1 MLLGAAALAVVVLLG
16 VQATG
21 FLPDFRNPFAKE
33 QTDRSQPP
41 LLKSIQDL
49 SRYVAAEG
57 NFQVVVDTQN
67 DRRNVPDFLLN
78 ERTLFVGAG
87 SVEAYV
93 DFAKIGEG
101 AVVESADGKSVEIKL
116 PAPQFG
122 ETNLDL
128 EKSYVFAEQRGLLNR
143 IGDLV
148 GNDPNRQQQ
157 VYQLAEERITAAAR
171 DSGLAARAEA
181 NTRKMLE
188 GLLRSSATSRSPSP
202 TSPLTPPRRSARP
215 DDRRGGRFRCG
226 TTRQPAQGVSGPW
239 PWQWSA
245 ARAGRVGSRPRPRGS
260 ARGGVLV
267 GRSGGAGR
275 FSAKAEGSA
284 RGGVLVGRS
293 GGAGRFSAKAEG
305 LRPGRGAPRPR
316 TGGGG

>member
-1 MLLGAAALAVVVLLG
+1 MARDAGSNEPTREFPGYPTGDDLKARSSATPEWSTDTPGGPADPGGPAGPGGPGGPGGPTSGGDGSGGGGGAARGLLLLLGAAALAVVVLLG
-16 VQATG
+16 IQATG
-21 FLPDFRNPFAKE
+21 ILPEFRNPFAKE

-93 DFAKIGEG
+93 DFTKIGEG
-101 AVVESADGKSVEIKL
+101 AIVQSADGKSVEIKL
-116 PAPQFG
+116 PAPQLG
-122 ETNLDL
+122 ETNLDM

-143 IGDLV
+143 LGDLV

-157 VYQLAEERITAAAR
+157 VYQLAEDRITAAAR
-171 DSGLAARAEA
+171 DSGLSARAEE

-188 GLLRSSATSRSPSP
+188 GLLRSLGYQQITV
-202 TSPLTPPRRSARP
+202 TYI
-215 DDRRGGRFRCG
+215 
-226 TTRQPAQGVSGPW
+226 
-239 PWQWSA
+239 
-245 ARAGRVGSRPRPRGS
+245 
-260 ARGGVLV
+260 
-267 GRSGGAGR
+267 
-275 FSAKAEGSA
+275 
-284 RGGVLVGRS
+284 
-293 GGAGRFSAKAEG
+293 
-305 LRPGRGAPRPR
+305 AP
-316 TGGGG
+316 

>member
-1 MLLGAAALAVVVLLG
+1 MMARDAGINEPTREFPGYPTGDDLKERSASTSEPTSDTPGGSGGPTTGGAGGPARGLLVLLGAAALAVVVLLG

-21 FLPDFRNPFAKE
+21 LLPEFRNPFAKE

-93 DFAKIGEG
+93 DFGKIGEG
-101 AVVESADGKSVEIKL
+101 AVVESADGTSVEIKL
-116 PAPQFG
+116 PAPQLG

-143 IGDLV
+143 LGDLV

-171 DSGLAARAEA
+171 DSGLSARAEE

-188 GLLRSSATSRSPSP
+188 GLLRSLGYQQVTV
-202 TSPLTPPRRSARP
+202 TYT
-215 DDRRGGRFRCG
+215 
-226 TTRQPAQGVSGPW
+226 
-239 PWQWSA
+239 
-245 ARAGRVGSRPRPRGS
+245 
-260 ARGGVLV
+260 
-267 GRSGGAGR
+267 
-275 FSAKAEGSA
+275 
-284 RGGVLVGRS
+284 
-293 GGAGRFSAKAEG
+293 
-305 LRPGRGAPRPR
+305 AP
-316 TGGGG
+316 

>member
-1 MLLGAAALAVVVLLG
+1 MARDAGINEPTREFPGYPTGDDLKERSAATPEPTTDTPGGSGGSGGAGNFDGSGGPTTGGGGTARGLLLLLGAAALAVVVLLG
-16 VQATG
+16 IQATG
-21 FLPDFRNPFAKE
+21 FLPEFRNPFAKE

-93 DFAKIGEG
+93 DFTKIGEG
-101 AVVESADGKSVEIKL
+101 AIVQSADGKSVEIKL
-116 PAPQFG
+116 PAPQLG
-122 ETNLDL
+122 ETNLDM

-143 IGDLV
+143 LGDLV

-157 VYQLAEERITAAAR
+157 IYLLAEDRITSAAR
-171 DSGLAARAEA
+171 DSGLAARAQD

-188 GLLRSSATSRSPSP
+188 GLLRSLGFQQITV
-202 TSPLTPPRRSARP
+202 TYT
-215 DDRRGGRFRCG
+215 
-226 TTRQPAQGVSGPW
+226 
-239 PWQWSA
+239 
-245 ARAGRVGSRPRPRGS
+245 
-260 ARGGVLV
+260 
-267 GRSGGAGR
+267 
-275 FSAKAEGSA
+275 
-284 RGGVLVGRS
+284 
-293 GGAGRFSAKAEG
+293 
-305 LRPGRGAPRPR
+305 AP
-316 TGGGG
+316 

>member
-1 MLLGAAALAVVVLLG
+1 MARDAGINEPTREFPGYPTGDDLKERSAATPDPTMDTPGGTGGPPSGGVDGAGGGGGASGGGGAARGLLLLLGAAALAVVVLLG

-93 DFAKIGEG
+93 DFTKIGEG
-101 AVVESADGKSVEIKL
+101 AIVQSADGKSVEIKL
-116 PAPQFG
+116 PAPQLG

-143 IGDLV
+143 LGDLV

-188 GLLRSSATSRSPSP
+188 GLLRSLGFQQVTV
-202 TSPLTPPRRSARP
+202 TYT
-215 DDRRGGRFRCG
+215 
-226 TTRQPAQGVSGPW
+226 
-239 PWQWSA
+239 
-245 ARAGRVGSRPRPRGS
+245 
-260 ARGGVLV
+260 
-267 GRSGGAGR
+267 
-275 FSAKAEGSA
+275 
-284 RGGVLVGRS
+284 
-293 GGAGRFSAKAEG
+293 
-305 LRPGRGAPRPR
+305 AP
-316 TGGGG
+316 

>member
-1 MLLGAAALAVVVLLG
+1 MARDAGINEPTREFPGYPTGDDLKERSAATPEPTMDTPGGPGGPTGGSGGPMGGSGGPTGGGGGARGLLLLLGAAALAVVVLLG
-16 VQATG
+16 IQATG
-21 FLPDFRNPFAKE
+21 ILPDFRNPFAKE

-93 DFAKIGEG
+93 DFTKIGEG
-101 AVVESADGKSVEIKL
+101 AVVQSADGKSVEIKL
-116 PAPQFG
+116 PAPQLG
-122 ETNLDL
+122 ETNLDM

-143 IGDLV
+143 LGDLV

-171 DSGLAARAEA
+171 DSGLSARAEE

-188 GLLRSSATSRSPSP
+188 GLLRSLGYQQITV
-202 TSPLTPPRRSARP
+202 TYT
-215 DDRRGGRFRCG
+215 
-226 TTRQPAQGVSGPW
+226 
-239 PWQWSA
+239 
-245 ARAGRVGSRPRPRGS
+245 
-260 ARGGVLV
+260 
-267 GRSGGAGR
+267 
-275 FSAKAEGSA
+275 
-284 RGGVLVGRS
+284 
-293 GGAGRFSAKAEG
+293 
-305 LRPGRGAPRPR
+305 AP
-316 TGGGG
+316 

>member
-1 MLLGAAALAVVVLLG
+1 MARDAGINEPTREFPGYPTGDDLRDRSGGPIEPADGVPPSPGGPARGLLWVLGAAALAVVVLLG

-21 FLPDFRNPFAKE
+21 ILPDFRNPFAKQ

-57 NFQVVVDTQN
+57 NFQVVVDLQN
-67 DRRNVPDFLLN
+67 DRRNVPDWLLN
-78 ERTLFVGAG
+78 QRTLFVGAG

-93 DFAKIGEG
+93 DFTRISEG

-116 PAPQFG
+116 PAPQLG
-122 ETNLDL
+122 QTNLDL

-148 GNDPNRQQQ
+148 DGDPNRQQQ

-171 DSGLAARAEA
+171 DSGLTQRAEE

-188 GLLRSSATSRSPSP
+188 GFLRSLGYEKVTV
-202 TSPLTPPRRSARP
+202 TYT
-215 DDRRGGRFRCG
+215 
-226 TTRQPAQGVSGPW
+226 
-239 PWQWSA
+239 
-245 ARAGRVGSRPRPRGS
+245 
-260 ARGGVLV
+260 
-267 GRSGGAGR
+267 
-275 FSAKAEGSA
+275 
-284 RGGVLVGRS
+284 
-293 GGAGRFSAKAEG
+293 
-305 LRPGRGAPRPR
+305 AP
-316 TGGGG
+316 

>member
-1 MLLGAAALAVVVLLG
+1 MARDAGINEPTREFPGYPTGDDLKERSAATPEPTMDTPGGPGDPTTRGGGLTGGSGGPTGGGGAARGLLLLLGAAALAVVVLLG
-16 VQATG
+16 IQATG
-21 FLPDFRNPFAKE
+21 ILPEFRNPFAKE

-93 DFAKIGEG
+93 DFTKIGEG
-101 AVVESADGKSVEIKL
+101 AVVQSADGKSVEIKL
-116 PAPQFG
+116 PAPQLG
-122 ETNLDL
+122 ETNLDM

-143 IGDLV
+143 LGDLV

-171 DSGLAARAEA
+171 DSGLSARAEE

-188 GLLRSSATSRSPSP
+188 GLLRSLGYQQITV
-202 TSPLTPPRRSARP
+202 TYT
-215 DDRRGGRFRCG
+215 
-226 TTRQPAQGVSGPW
+226 
-239 PWQWSA
+239 
-245 ARAGRVGSRPRPRGS
+245 
-260 ARGGVLV
+260 
-267 GRSGGAGR
+267 
-275 FSAKAEGSA
+275 
-284 RGGVLVGRS
+284 
-293 GGAGRFSAKAEG
+293 
-305 LRPGRGAPRPR
+305 AP
-316 TGGGG
+316 